1 MGRPSRHELFVD
13 GSTEDIPYRYPAT
26 TAPAII
32 ACGHSRRGTI
42 MLVKEYARGDAEDAM
57 ASCDR
62 CVAGFEPRREG
73 CPEAPTLLLGI
84 EDDRDRI
91 GDAG

>member
-1 MGRPSRHELFVD
+1 
-13 GSTEDIPYRYPAT
+13 
-26 TAPAII
+26 
-32 ACGHSRRGTI
+32 
-42 MLVKEYARGDAEDAM
+42 MLVKHYARGDAEDAM

-91 GDAG
+91 GDGG